1 MGNKKIIYEG
11 KDIILY
17 MDNISSSKVV
27 FSFTGYEGEPGKNL
41 YGDGFI
47 QKCGFSGVF
56 FVSLQNH
63 WWQTP
68 ELIKAINV
76 ANHHTKRHK
85 IRVTYGQ
92 SMGGYGALL
101 CARRLNSR
109 AVVTAPQTTI
119 NPELA
124 SIGEI
129 WLENIRRSPI
139 IRDNVL
145 DELVGIKSAA
155 VIYDNKGASDV
166 SHVKYVERRDR
177 VVLYK
182 IPYATHNIPAALNEM
197 GLLSKAISGFFEN
210 ENGFEERYFRR
221 MIRENRGNSF
231 TYLKRL
237 GFFAQRSRNKWLYD
251 YYKKCVVARILRKI
265 SEADFSYSR
274 RANEIRFRVN
284 SHVESFDERAQVFV
298 SKGNDP
304 QVVFRNVP
312 ENSASGILVFYSSSS
327 SSGNL
332 FYSRGSEERFSAT
345 DALNFKVEAGVNV
358 VRFDTRREESG
369 NARTIRFD
377 PMSCE
382 GFFSVLS
389 ISYNESNETG
399 LVAI

>member
-1 MGNKKIIYEG
+1 MGDKKIIYEG

-27 FSFTGYEGEPGKNL
+27 FAFTGYEGEPGKNL

-68 ELIKAINV
+68 ELIEAINI
-76 ANHHTKRHK
+76 ANSHTKNHEV
-85 IRVTYGQ
+85 RVSYGQ

-124 SIGEI
+124 SIGDI

-139 IRDNVL
+139 VRDNIRE
-145 DELVGIKSAA
+145 ELVGMQSAI
-155 VIYDNKGASDV
+155 VIYDNKGGSDV
-166 SHVKYVERRDR
+166 SHVNYIEGRDG

-182 IPYATHNIPAALNEM
+182 IPYATHNLPATLSEM
-197 GLLSKAISGFFEN
+197 GLLSRVIAGFFES
-210 ENGFEERYFRR
+210 ENKFSEFHFRR
-221 MIRENRGNSF
+221 MIRERRANSF
-231 TYLKRL
+231 SYLKRL
-237 GFFAQRSRNKWLYD
+237 GFFAQRSKSKWLYD
-251 YYKKCVVARILRKI
+251 YYKKCVVARILEKI
-265 SEADFSYSR
+265 SEAGLPCIGCVS
-274 RANEIRFRVN
+274 AAEFRVN
-284 SHVESFDERAQVFV
+284 SHVESFDESTGVFI

-304 QVVFRNVP
+304 QVMFKNIP
-312 ENSASGILVFYSSSS
+312 ENSTSGTLVFYSSSS
-327 SSGNL
+327 SGGNL
-332 FYSRGSEERFSAT
+332 FYSRGTEERFSAA
-345 DALNFKVEAGVNV
+345 DSMSFRVVAGVNV
-358 VRFDTRREESG
+358 VQFDVRHEERG
-369 NARTIRFD
+369 GAKALRFD
-377 PMSCE
+377 PMSRE

-389 ISYNESNETG
+389 VSYN
-399 LVAI
+399 